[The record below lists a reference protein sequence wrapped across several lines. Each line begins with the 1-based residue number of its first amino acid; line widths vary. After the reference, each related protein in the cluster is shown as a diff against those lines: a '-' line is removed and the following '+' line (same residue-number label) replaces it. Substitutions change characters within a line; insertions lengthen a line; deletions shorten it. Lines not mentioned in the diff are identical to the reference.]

1 MIAMKKGFLISVEG
15 IDGAGKRTLTSF
27 IKKYIESQKLNAI
40 QFEYPDY
47 SSIWGK
53 IIDNYLHNKIEISIN
68 EQFFLYFIDILKDQ
82 AKLIQ
87 LLNTDTCIILDRY
100 FSSTVAFQC
109 AKNFNYQKALAI
121 IETMDIILPDLT
133 IFIQIPPEIAL
144 QRKYNQKGFIDRHE
158 KDIELLTNVDCI
170 YEKMM
175 NEKVLSRN
183 WIKLDGNQEKE
194 ILQNITKE
202 IITEFFTRKPPS
214 GAN

>member
-1 MIAMKKGFLISVEG
+1 MKKGFLISVEG

>member
-1 MIAMKKGFLISVEG
+1 MIAMKKGFLITVEG

-53 IIDNYLHNKIEISIN
+53 IIDNYLRNKIEITTN

-87 LLNTDTCIILDRY
+87 LLNENTCIISDRY

-109 AKNFNYQKALAI
+109 AKNFNYQKALSI
-121 IETMDIILPDLT
+121 IEIMDIILPDLT

-144 QRKYNQKGFIDRHE
+144 ERKYNQKGFIDRHE

-175 NEKVLSRN
+175 NENVLSKK
-183 WIKLDGNQEKE
+183 WIKLDGNQEKG
-194 ILQNITKE
+194 ILENITKE
-202 IITEFFTRKPPS
+202 IIKEFLINDKIII
-214 GAN
+214 